1 MQANRVLVVGK
12 DETHAKAGVA
22 KIAADKFTLVEGA
35 SWTEALP
42 LASSGRY
49 QLVIVLAG
57 AEIGIAAVTTFAR
70 SAERWAQREDMMLVA
85 LTEDGTAAL
94 HRDLQHA
101 GFDDI
106 IHRPMHPTQVAS
118 RVAILLRLSTMRRE
132 LARRQ
137 ATARGF
143 TSGDGLFLAPA
154 EPVIASRR
162 ASVLLVQFDQ
172 SAHCAEQFN
181 RAVRSCTEA
190 TICDDPEAARAQ
202 LYRGGL
208 DAVLL
213 CSAVDPKSAIDF
225 ADRMRRVPA
234 LYNLPVLL
242 ATPDVEKLDLDMV
255 FNAGIT
261 DVAPT
266 CLSSEQLSVHL
277 TSFKRLEALRAALAA
292 RYAQHVE
299 MVIRDGL
306 TGFADHG
313 FGMAHLQSTLRD
325 CAELSLPVAI
335 GGLTIENLDEINA
348 AHGYLAGD
356 IVMRRVGDMVRR
368 CIRGEDMA
376 TRLSGSRILVQFPD
390 TRYASANVAIRRL
403 ANVLRFQKIDLPG
416 GASIAL
422 RIGYTLACW
431 DGDADARTLVA
442 SLKARKVA
450 VAA

>member
-12 DETHAKAGVA
+12 DEAHAKTGAS
-22 KIAADKFTLVEGA
+22 KIAADKFTKVEA
-35 SWTEALP
+35 APWVEAIP

-49 QLVIVLAG
+49 QLVVVLAG

-70 SAERWAQREDMMLVA
+70 TAERWPKREGMMLVA

-106 IHRPMHPTQVAS
+106 IHRPVHPMQVAS
-118 RVAILLRLSTMRRE
+118 RISVLLRLSTMRRE
-132 LARRQ
+132 LTRRQ

-154 EPVIASRR
+154 EPIIANRR

-181 RAVRSCTEA
+181 RAVRSCTDA
-190 TICDDPEAARAQ
+190 QVCDDPEAARAL
-202 LYRGGL
+202 LYRGNL

-213 CSAVDPKSAIDF
+213 CAADDPKEAIEF

-242 ATPDVEKLDLDMV
+242 ATPDVSSLNLDTV

-277 TSFKRLEALRAALAA
+277 TSFKRLEAFRAALVV
-292 RYAQHVE
+292 RYTQHVE

-306 TGFADHG
+306 TGFAGHG
-313 FGMAHLQSTLRD
+313 FGMAHLQATLD
-325 CAELSLPVAI
+325 ECAALSLPLAVAGI
-335 GGLTIENLDEINA
+335 TIENLDEVNA
-348 AHGYLAGD
+348 VHGYRAGD
-356 IVMRRVGDMVRR
+356 IVMRRIGDMVRR

-376 TRLSGSRILVQFPD
+376 TRLSGSRILIQFPD
-390 TRYASANVAIRRL
+390 TRYASANVAVRRL
-403 ANVLRFQKIDLPG
+403 ANVLRFQKVDLPG
-416 GASIAL
+416 GASINL
-422 RIGYTLACW
+422 RIGYNLASW
-431 DGDADARTLVA
+431 DGGAHARDLVA
-442 SLKARKVA
+442 SLKTRKVA
-450 VAA
+450 AAA